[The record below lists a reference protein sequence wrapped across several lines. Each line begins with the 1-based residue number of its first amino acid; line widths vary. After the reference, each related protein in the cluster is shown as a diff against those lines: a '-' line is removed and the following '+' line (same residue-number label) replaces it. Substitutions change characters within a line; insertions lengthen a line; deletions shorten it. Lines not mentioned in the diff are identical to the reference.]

1 MGNQY
6 YKTNHDAYNV
16 VSSQFY
22 DYLQREGVTVKDY
35 WTGEEYLCFFRRN
48 KDTNQTNDNISLYYP
63 VGVGIHEGTT
73 ITYGDTP
80 YVILNQ
86 ESLENHIYHRSD
98 GIRADVMLNTYSDGM
113 ELNIPTF
120 AYDLTS
126 AQPTANNVI
135 SLVSGNS
142 ELMTG
147 DNEWSR
153 QLTLDSQFTAMGG
166 VFKIV
171 NLNYKSGIA
180 RISTSRVAGSVTP
193 IEYSIKIN
201 SESKYSVGSA
211 VKIDVTASRTE
222 GTVKNPTLKW
232 SVSDPA
238 IATVNSDG
246 TILFVNE
253 GTVAISCLWVEHGCT
268 DTITVEVVDPSVN
281 YVCAISG
288 RDTLKE
294 STYRVYTATFYNS
307 DGTVN
312 DDIVPVWSLT
322 VPEAISGKV
331 KISEADGNTVKVTAE
346 SGTNGYI
353 VTLHLTDTDGLYAAS
368 KEIEITGIF

>member
-1 MGNQY
+1 MDNQY
-6 YKTNHDAYNV
+6 YKTNHDIYNV
-16 VSSQFY
+16 ASSQFY

-35 WTGEEYLCFFRRN
+35 WTGTEYTCFFRRN

-63 VGVGIHEGTT
+63 VDVGIHEGSI
-73 ITYGDTP
+73 ITYGDTQ
-80 YVILNQ
+80 YLVLNQ
-86 ESLENHIYHRSD
+86 ESMENHVYHRSD
-98 GIRADVMLNTYSDGM
+98 GIRADVMLNTFSDGL
-113 ELNIPTF
+113 EINIPVF

-153 QLTLDSQFTAMGG
+153 QLTLDSEFTAMGG
-166 VFKIV
+166 RYKIV

-180 RISTSRVAGSVTP
+180 RISTSRVAESVTP

-201 SESKYSVGSA
+201 AEAKYSVGSA
-211 VKIDVTASRTE
+211 VKIDVTTSRTE

-246 TILFVNE
+246 TILFT
-253 GTVAISCLWVEHGCT
+253 GLGSVALSCLWVEHNIT
-268 DTITVEVVDPSVN
+268 DTVTVEVVDPSVN
-281 YVCAISG
+281 YVCAIDG
-288 RDTLKE
+288 RDSIKETL
-294 STYRVYTATFYNS
+294 YRNYTATFYNA

-312 DDIVPVWSLT
+312 DTIVPVWSLT

-331 KISEADGNTVKVTAE
+331 TISETSGNVATVSAE
-346 SGTNGYI
+346 SGTNGNVI
-353 VTLHLTDTDGLYAAS
+353 TLHLTDADGLYYTS
-368 KEIEITGIF
+368 KEIEITGLF

>member
-86 ESLENHIYHRSD
+86 ESLENHIYHRSN

-253 GTVAISCLWVEHGCT
+253 GTVA
-268 DTITVEVVDPSVN
+268 
-281 YVCAISG
+281 
-288 RDTLKE
+288 
-294 STYRVYTATFYNS
+294 
-307 DGTVN
+307 
-312 DDIVPVWSLT
+312 
-322 VPEAISGKV
+322 
-331 KISEADGNTVKVTAE
+331 
-346 SGTNGYI
+346 
-353 VTLHLTDTDGLYAAS
+353 
-368 KEIEITGIF
+368 